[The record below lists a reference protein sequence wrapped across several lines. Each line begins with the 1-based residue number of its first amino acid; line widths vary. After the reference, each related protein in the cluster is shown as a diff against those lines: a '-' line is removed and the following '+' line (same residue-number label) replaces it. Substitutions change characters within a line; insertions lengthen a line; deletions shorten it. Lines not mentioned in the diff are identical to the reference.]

1 MFYLSCMPQYPQ
13 PAILCFSCQDKRL
26 YPALTWEQKA
36 NKDIFPNNQ
45 FISHELVY
53 WTRLQ
58 TVSLAYLSWCWS
70 SSEFKIRL
78 DLKTP
83 SDHWR
88 IRSAASV
95 TSACLQ
101 PTAEDKNCIKQ
112 TAEWRSSILLP
123 GSRSDGKTVQSSVNL
138 ALPGCLWTRTW
149 MIRSFVR
156 IISPDSAILWLG
168 AARTNQGIS
177 R

>member
-13 PAILCFSCQDKRL
+13 PAILCFSCQDKRFYQNRKQIKIFSQIISSFHMSL
-26 YPALTWEQKA
+26 FIEQGCRQLAWPTWADVGPAQ
-36 NKDIFPNNQ
+36 
-45 FISHELVY
+45 S
-53 WTRLQ
+53 
-58 TVSLAYLSWCWS
+58 
-70 SSEFKIRL
+70 FKVRL